1 MKKTLLF
8 TFALLCTVV
17 QGVWAQT
24 PVSTEEDLIE
34 AVKTD
39 GKNIKLSADITLHDP
54 LSITV
59 SVTIDLNSHKL
70 NFEQLMG
77 HANDYSC
84 VFAVTSSGTL
94 TLKNGTIADVA
105 NKSTH
110 NSDFNAGA
118 IVNKGKVTM
127 ESVTISK
134 CSGLLGGAIRNFSG
148 ATLTITS
155 CTFDGNRADSGN
167 VEGSGTGGAIWNAG
181 TLTLT
186 SSTFSN
192 NSSLIGGAIWNSGSM
207 TLSDTKFSSNKSDNQ
222 AGVIYNG
229 GDMSITSCTFEDNN
243 SKDAAVLYHAGSSQ
257 NASKITGCTFNSNT
271 CYDGA
276 GVIRTAPNAPQ
287 LVVEQ
292 KSSFNKNV
300 SKYGGAI
307 YCESKIVLDGAS
319 MTENETNCD
328 GGAIFVST
336 AGNITIKNASV
347 FNNNNA
353 GDKGG
358 AICNNGTASS
368 DGSSF
373 SGNQA
378 GENGAA
384 ISNNGTFTVS
394 DGTIEKSRCFEK
406 YESSSNSGGAIY
418 NFTGATITLKGVT
431 LSENATDRNGGS
443 ALLNKG
449 GNATLTNCIIKNNTK
464 GSQGGAIWTNG
475 KTTISGGSISGNK
488 ASVQAGAIFVVNG
501 NVDITDCDISGNEA
515 PDCGAIFN
523 TKDGTVTI
531 TGGNISNNNVT
542 KKGCGGIYNH
552 GIFNIN
558 NVSITGNTCQDTSGG
573 IYNGGELNINGATIQ
588 NNTAK
593 SIGGGIHNDGTL
605 SMQGKVIIS
614 DNKQGD
620 QKNDVYLHEGTII
633 NVTGSLASSNIAIE
647 MEKLGVFTSGY
658 KNNNSG
664 TDPSTIFVSD
674 RDVFFVATLSG
685 SEATMGLRPL
695 ITVDNDADL
704 RTAVDF
710 DGANIQLANDIKM
723 SNSTLVIGGGKTL
736 TIDLNGKTLDR
747 GLTSRDFDHGG
758 QVITVRKGG
767 TLNLSN
773 GTLTGGYGG
782 NGGGLVNEGGTA
794 TLTDVNITGCKAD
807 QRGAG
812 ISNYGTLT
820 MTGGSVT
827 GNTSNDIKASDS
839 DLVGG
844 GGVYT
849 SSGANTTLT
858 GVTITGNQAKGA
870 GGGGVNNWG
879 TTTIDGCTITGN
891 TSSANGGGVWNGPGT
906 TINMQGKNTV
916 TDNQGD
922 GKVNNVYLRDGVII
936 NVTGALTD
944 SKIGVRMANP
954 GTFTSGYEKN
964 NKDVDPKKYFISDDT
979 NYQVAFKENEAK
991 LIKGMTGIESVDSE
1005 QLTVD
1010 NSNVW
1015 YDLNGRKLN
1024 SQPKKGIYINN
1035 GKKIVVK

>member
-17 QGVWAQT
+17 QGAWAQT
-24 PVSTEEDLIE
+24 PVSSEEELIE

-39 GKNIKLSADITLHDP
+39 GKNIKLNGDITLHDP
-54 LSITV
+54 IDIAVTV
-59 SVTIDLNSHKL
+59 TLDLNNHKIV
-70 NFEQLMG
+70 FEQLMG
-77 HANDYSC
+77 HANDYAC
-84 VFAVTSSGTL
+84 LFAVAANGTL
-94 TLKNGTIADVA
+94 NLKGGTIANA
-105 NKSTH
+105 TNRGTQ
-110 NSDFNAGA
+110 NTDFNAGA
-118 IVNKGKVTM
+118 IVNKGKVDI
-127 ESVTISK
+127 ENVNFSK
-134 CSGLLGGAIRNFSG
+134 CSGQQGGAIRNHQG
-148 ATLTITS
+148 ATLTVTS
-155 CTFDGNRADSGN
+155 CTFDGNSAVSGST
-167 VEGSGTGGAIWNAG
+167 EGSGTGGAVWNAG
-181 TLTLT
+181 TLTIT
-186 SSTFSN
+186 SSGFTN
-192 NSSLIGGAIWNSGSM
+192 NSSVNGGAIWNSGSM

-229 GDMSITSCTFEDNN
+229 GDMSITSCTFENNN

-276 GVIRTAPNAPQ
+276 GVIRTAQNAPQ

-292 KSSFNKNV
+292 KSSFSKNV

-501 NVDITDCDISGNEA
+501 TVDITDCEISGNEA
-515 PDCGAIFN
+515 PDCGAIWN

-531 TGGNISNNNVT
+531 TGGSVSSNNTT
-542 KKGCGGIYNH
+542 KKGSGGICNH

-558 NVSITGNTCQDTSGG
+558 NVSITGNTCQDTGGG
-573 IYNGGELNINGATIQ
+573 IWNNGQLNINGATIQ
-588 NNTAK
+588 NNTGK
-593 SIGGGIHNDGTL
+593 SHGGGINNEGTL
-605 SMQGKVIIS
+605 NMQGKVIIS

-620 QKNDVYLHEGTII
+620 QKNDLYLHDGTII
-633 NVTGSLASSNIAIE
+633 NVTGSLAGSNINLD
-647 MEKLGVFTSGY
+647 MENVGVFTSGY
-658 KNNNSG
+658 KSNNSG
-664 TDPSTIFVSD
+664 TDPKTIFTAD
-674 RDVFFVATLSG
+674 RDVFFEATLSG
-685 SEATMGLRPL
+685 NEATMSLKPL
-695 ITVDNDADL
+695 ISVNNDADL
-704 RTAVDF
+704 HTAVQF
-710 DGANIQLANDIKM
+710 DGANIQLACDIQTRDVLHIE
-723 SNSTLVIGGGKTL
+723 NNRTIN
-736 TIDLNGKTLDR
+736 IDLNGKRLDR
-747 GLTSRDFDHGG
+747 GLQVLAPGHG
-758 QVITVRKGG
+758 QVLDTKKGATV
-767 TLNLSN
+767 NISN

-782 NGGGLVNEGGTA
+782 DGGAIQNTGTANLTNVNIRSNHAENRGGGIANH
-794 TLTDVNITGCKAD
+794 
-807 QRGAG
+807 
-812 ISNYGTLT
+812 GTLT
-820 MTGGSVT
+820 MTGGSIT
-827 GNTSNDIKASDS
+827 NNITYDTEGSA
-839 DLVGG
+839 GG
-844 GGVYT
+844 GAIFTYDG
-849 SSGANTTLT
+849 SNTTFT
-858 GVTITGNQAKGA
+858 GVTITENIAQVA
-870 GGGGVNNWG
+870 GGGGINNWG
-879 TTTIDGCTITGN
+879 TLTIDGCTITGN
-891 TSSANGGGVWNGPGT
+891 TSKHNGGGIWNGSGSQLS
-906 TINMQGKNTV
+906 MQGKNTV
-916 TDNQGD
+916 TGNDGLDNAD
-922 GKVNNVYLRDGVII
+922 NVYLTNGIVIA
-936 NVTGALTD
+936 VTGSLEG
-944 SKIGVRMANP
+944 SKIGVHMQNP
-954 GTFTSGYEKN
+954 GVFTSGYSAN
-964 NKDVDPKKYFISDDT
+964 NDKAPITYFVPDNSD
-979 NYQVAFKENEAK
+979 YQIVLSDNEARLQK
-991 LIKGMTGIESVDSE
+991 KMGDSIQGIDADEQGSFSNKTGEDG
-1005 QLTVD
+1005 TC
-1010 NSNVW
+1010 
-1015 YDLNGRKLN
+1015 YDLSGRKVN
-1024 SQPKKGIYINN
+1024 SKSVKGIYIIN
-1035 GKKIVVK
+1035 GKKVVK

>member
-1 MKKTLLF
+1 MKKTLLL
-8 TFALLCTVV
+8 TFVLLCTVV
-17 QGVWAQT
+17 QGTWAQI

-34 AVKTD
+34 AIKSD
-39 GKNIKLSADITLHDP
+39 GKNIKLNADITLHDP

-59 SVTIDLNSHKL
+59 SVTIDLNNHKL
-70 NFEQLMG
+70 TFEQLMG
-77 HANDYSC
+77 HSNDYAC
-84 VFAVTSSGTL
+84 IFAVTSSGTL
-94 TLKNGTIADVA
+94 TLKGGTIANVA

-110 NSDFNAGA
+110 NADFNAGV
-118 IVNKGKVTM
+118 IVNKGKVNL

-593 SIGGGIHNDGTL
+593 TYGGAINNDGTL
-605 SMQGKVIIS
+605 RMQGKIIIS
-614 DNKQGD
+614 DNKLGD
-620 QKNDVYLHEGTII
+620 QKNNLYLNPGTMIE
-633 NVTGSLASSNIAIE
+633 VTGSLAGSNIAIG

-664 TDPSTIFVSD
+664 TDPSTIFKSD
-674 RDVFFVATLSG
+674 RDVFFMATLSG
-685 SEATMGLRPL
+685 NEATMSLKPL
-695 ITVDNDADL
+695 ITVDNFDDL
-704 RTAVDF
+704 REAVQF
-710 DGANIQLANDIKM
+710 DGANIQLAGDINSNDI
-723 SNSTLVIGGGKTL
+723 VGIGNNKTV
-736 TIDLNGKTLDR
+736 TIDLNGKTLNR
-747 GLTSRDFDHGG
+747 GLTSLYNGHG
-758 QVITVRKGG
+758 QVVVVAEGA

-773 GTLTGGYGG
+773 GTLTGGFGG
-782 NGGGLVNEGGTA
+782 DGGGLENKGTA
-794 TLTDVNITGCKAD
+794 NLTNVNITGNHAD
-807 QRGAG
+807 NRGGG
-812 ISNYGTLT
+812 ISNRSTLT
-820 MTGGSVT
+820 MTGGSITNNVT
-827 GNTSNDIKASDS
+827 NDADE
-839 DLVGG
+839 VAGG
-844 GGVYT
+844 GAIYT
-849 SSGANTTLT
+849 YKGSNTTLT
-858 GVTITGNQAKGA
+858 GVTITGNKAKVA

-891 TSSANGGGVWNGPGT
+891 TSKANGGGVWNGPGS

-916 TDNQGD
+916 TDNQD
-922 GKVNNVYLRDGVII
+922 NSQTNNVFLRDGVVIT
-936 NVTGALTD
+936 VTGSLEG
-944 SKIGVRMANP
+944 SKIGVRMATP
-954 GTFTSGYEKN
+954 GTFTSGYSAN
-964 NKDVDPKKYFISDDT
+964 NKDVDPNTYFISDDT
-979 NYQVAFKENEAK
+979 DYLILLKDNEARLQK
-991 LIKGMTGIESVDSE
+991 KMGGETDIEEVRSE
-1005 QLTVD
+1005 EVESEKWADT
-1010 NSNVW
+1010 W
-1015 YDLNGRKLN
+1015 YDLNGHQLQGKPT
-1024 SQPKKGIYINN
+1024 QKGVYIHG
-1035 GKKIVVK
+1035 GKKVVIK